1 MIFTI
6 FKKELKDTLR
16 DRRTLMMMLV
26 IPILIFPIIM
36 NIFASVSKS
45 FQEEAAN
52 KKIKI
57 GIVGTENNF
66 LQLELNAIPKS
77 LGDKEIILYKDT
89 LSLISDLKKDSLQ
102 LGAYVSS
109 EFNQLMDS
117 MHPAPLT
124 FFFNATDM
132 GMKERAEAYMAVIDA
147 KAKSKR
153 FVKLGIDEARTQ
165 PIITE
170 YHNIASDKEM
180 IGKLAGGILPYI
192 FIAFGFIGCMYPAI
206 DLFTGE
212 KERGTIET
220 LLTTPVARWQILFGK
235 MGVVVLSG
243 LTAATCALL
252 GLFLS
257 IEFLDSDGN
266 AEILKIVHG
275 ILSPTFIILLYSLL
289 IPLTVFFAGVM
300 IPIAVNAKSF
310 KEAQSIIT
318 PLNIVMVLPAMV
330 GFFPGIEL
338 NFVTACIPVVN
349 IVLAT
354 KELIAGSLDMGLV
367 AISFSVMMSLAV
379 LSVVFSYKRFDK
391 ETNVVM

>member
-26 IPILIFPIIM
+26 IPILVFPLIM
-36 NIFASVSKS
+36 NIFVGVSASY
-45 FQEEAAN
+45 QEEAAT

-57 GIVGTENNF
+57 GIVGTKNSFLANEMNN
-66 LQLELNAIPKS
+66 LPKS
-77 LGDKEIILYKDT
+77 LGEKELIYFSDTASMIKELELDSIELAIFPSPSIEQDLLQQKPAQINLYYDAT
-89 LSLISDLKKDSLQ
+89 EVGLQ
-102 LGAYVSS
+102 
-109 EFNQLMDS
+109 Q
-117 MHPAPLT
+117 
-124 FFFNATDM
+124 
-132 GMKERAEAYMAVIDA
+132 RAESYFAVIQE
-147 KAKSKR
+147 KSKTKR
-153 FVKLGIDEARTQ
+153 YKELGIDPDKIE
-165 PIITE
+165 PIRVN
-170 YHNIASDKEM
+170 YQNVASGKEM
-180 IGKLAGGILPYI
+180 IGKLAGGMLPYI

-243 LTAATCALL
+243 LTAASCALL
-252 GLFLS
+252 GLFFS
-257 IEFLDSDGN
+257 IETMN
-266 AEILKIVHG
+266 VIENEEILNIVHS
-275 ILSPTFIILLYSLL
+275 ILSPGFIVMLYALL

-300 IPIAVNAKSF
+300 IPIAVYAKTF

-338 NFVTACIPVVN
+338 NAITACIPVVN
-349 IVLAT
+349 IVLST
-354 KELIAGSLDMGLV
+354 KELIAGTLDLSLL
-367 AISFSVMMSLAV
+367 ALSFAVMFGLAV
-379 LSVVFSYKRFDK
+379 LAVFVSYKRFDK
-391 ETNVVM
+391 ETNVVL

>member
-57 GIVGTENNF
+57 GIVGAENNF
-66 LQLELNAIPKS
+66 LQSELNAIPKE

-89 LSLISDLKKDSLQ
+89 LSLINDLKKDSLQ
-102 LGAYVSS
+102 LGAYVSG

-117 MHPAPLT
+117 MHPAPLI

-132 GMKERAEAYMAVIDA
+132 GMKERAEAYMTVIDA

-170 YHNIASDKEM
+170 YRNIASDKEM

-252 GLFLS
+252 GLFFS
-257 IEFLDSDGN
+257 IEFIDSEGN
-266 AEILKIVHG
+266 AEILKIVHS
-275 ILSPTFIILLYSLL
+275 ILNPTFIVLLYSLL
-289 IPLTVFFAGVM
+289 IPLTVFFAGLM

-354 KELIAGSLDMGLV
+354 KELIAGSLDIGLV
-367 AISFSVMMSLAV
+367 ALSFSVMMSLAV
-379 LSVVFSYKRFDK
+379 LSVIFSYKRFDN
-391 ETNVVM
+391 ETNIII